1 MAHCLRC
8 EKEIPDGMSFCENCK
23 ATINAGQ
30 NGQPAFAQQPPQA
43 PAQPKYQQVPPQQN
57 PYQQPNYQQAP
68 YQQNPQQQPNY
79 QQAAYQQ
86 SPYQQPNYQQAPYQQ
101 NPYQQPNYQQ
111 PYPAPA
117 VADAPSTG
125 FAILSFFFPLV
136 GLVLWLVWKDK
147 TPLKAKSC
155 GKGALIGVIVNVV
168 FSIIYGVII
177 GVATSSMMYY

>member
-1 MAHCLRC
+1 MANCLRC

-30 NGQPAFAQQPPQA
+30 NGQPAFAQQQPQA
-43 PAQPKYQQVPPQQN
+43 PTQPKYQQVPPQQN

-68 YQQNPQQQPNY
+68 
-79 QQAAYQQ
+79 YQQ

-136 GLVLWLVWKDK
+136 GLILWLVWKDK